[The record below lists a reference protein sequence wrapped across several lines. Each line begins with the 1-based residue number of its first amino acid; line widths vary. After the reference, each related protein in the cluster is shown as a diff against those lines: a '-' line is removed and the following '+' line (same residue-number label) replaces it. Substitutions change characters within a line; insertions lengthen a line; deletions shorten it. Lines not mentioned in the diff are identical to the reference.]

1 VDCLK
6 TAASNASNYCSAPAE
21 TCQKYSLLLLRCLLQ
36 QHLTESF
43 CDIFVHLFSNK
54 MKLGLAL
61 KLGLIGT
68 ALVSVSPRSTLARTA
83 KANLILASRSVSS
96 DAAQFAKSS
105 YDYIV
110 VGGGTAGLTVAAR
123 LSENGRYTVGVLE
136 AGGSGFGDPIVD
148 IPGEFG
154 ADLGTKYDC
163 E

>member
-1 VDCLK
+1 
-6 TAASNASNYCSAPAE
+6 
-21 TCQKYSLLLLRCLLQ
+21 
-36 QHLTESF
+36 
-43 CDIFVHLFSNK
+43 

-61 KLGLIGT
+61 KLALIGT
-68 ALVSVSPRSTLARTA
+68 ALARISPRSSFARTA
-83 KANLILASRSVSS
+83 KADSNLVSRSISS
-96 DAAQFAKSS
+96 DGARFAKSS

-136 AGGSGFGDPIVD
+136 AGGSGFGDPTVD

>member
-1 VDCLK
+1 
-6 TAASNASNYCSAPAE
+6 
-21 TCQKYSLLLLRCLLQ
+21 
-36 QHLTESF
+36 
-43 CDIFVHLFSNK
+43 

-61 KLGLIGT
+61 KLGLIGI
-68 ALVSVSPRSTLARTA
+68 AFGRISPRSSFYRTA
-83 KANLILASRSVSS
+83 KADSNLASRSISGDS
-96 DAAQFAKSS
+96 AQFAKSS

-136 AGGSGFGDPIVD
+136 AGVSGFGDPIVD
-148 IPGEFG
+148 IPGEYG